1 VTADPPERG
10 GDTVPAAGAPKRILI
25 IKLGAL
31 GDFVQALGPI
41 QAIRRHHPAARIT
54 LLTTAPF
61 SSLAA
66 ACPWIDD
73 IRLDERPAWWRIPRW
88 MAFRR
93 WIRQAGFARI
103 YDLQTSD
110 RSGWYFRL
118 MGRPHA
124 EWSGI
129 VSGCSH
135 PHANPERDFMHTVD
149 RQAEQLAVAGIAAV
163 PAPDLAWLDDAPP
176 AVALSEP
183 FVLMVPGGAAHRP
196 AKRWPAPLY
205 GELANRLLASG
216 YQPVLAGAA
225 ADRTAIAEIFAA
237 CPGALDLTG
246 QTSLLQ
252 LGGLA
257 RRAAAA
263 VGNDTGPMHLAAA
276 VGCRAVVLFSD
287 ASDPAL
293 CAPRGGDVAV
303 LRQAPLADLAVAEV
317 EAALRLR

>member
-1 VTADPPERG
+1 MN
-10 GDTVPAAGAPKRILI
+10 GAPARILI

-66 ACPWIDD
+66 ACPWIDEVC
-73 IRLDERPAWWRIPRW
+73 LDERLPWWRVARW
-88 MAFRR
+88 RRFRR
-93 WIRQAGFARI
+93 WMRQAAFARV

-118 MGRPHA
+118 LGRPHP

-129 VSGCSH
+129 VPGCSH

-149 RQAEQLAVAGIAAV
+149 RQAEQLAMAGIPAV
-163 PAPDLAWLDDAPP
+163 PPPDLAWLDAALP
-176 AVALSEP
+176 AAGLTEP

-196 AKRWPAPLY
+196 AKRWPAAMFA
-205 GELANRLLASG
+205 ELADRLLELD
-216 YQPVLAGAA
+216 YQPVLAGAG
-225 ADRTAIAEIFAA
+225 ADRAAIAEISAA

-246 QTSLLQ
+246 RTSLLQ

-257 RRAAAA
+257 RRAVAA

-303 LRQAPLADLAVAEV
+303 LRQVPLSGLAVAEV
-317 EAALRLR
+317 EAALRLG

>member
-1 VTADPPERG
+1 MTADPHERDG
-10 GDTVPAAGAPKRILI
+10 KTDSMVGDPPRILI

-31 GDFVQALGPI
+31 GDFVQALGPM

-61 SSLAA
+61 SPLAA

-73 IRLDERPAWWRIPRW
+73 IRLDERLPWWRVGQWRE
-88 MAFRR
+88 FRR
-93 WIRQAGFARI
+93 WSRLAGFARV

-118 MGRPHA
+118 IGRPYP

-129 VSGCSH
+129 ISGCSH
-135 PHANPERDFMHTVD
+135 PHANPQRDFMHTVD
-149 RQAEQLAVAGIAAV
+149 RQAEQLAMAGIAAV
-163 PAPDLAWLDDAPP
+163 PAPELVWLDAPP
-176 AVALSEP
+176 PDVALTEP

-196 AKRWPAPLY
+196 EKRWPAASF
-205 GELANRLLASG
+205 GDLANRLLAAG
-216 YQPVLAGAA
+216 FQPVLAGAA
-225 ADRTAIAEIFAA
+225 ADRAAIAEISAA
-237 CPGALDLTG
+237 CPGALDLAG

-263 VGNDTGPMHLAAA
+263 IGNDTGPMHLAAA

-293 CAPRGGDVAV
+293 CAPHGGDVAI
-303 LRQAPLADLAVAEV
+303 LRQVPLAELTVAEV

>member
-1 VTADPPERG
+1 VTAGPQDSDR
-10 GDTVPAAGAPKRILI
+10 DALPAAGKPVRILI

-31 GDFVQALGPI
+31 GDFVQALAPM

-66 ACPWIDD
+66 ACPWIDE
-73 IRLDERPAWWRIPRW
+73 IRLDERMPWWHVGRW
-88 MAFRR
+88 MEFRG
-93 WIRQAGFARI
+93 WMRQAGFARV

-118 MGRPHA
+118 LRSPHPD
-124 EWSGI
+124 WSGI

-135 PHANPERDFMHTVD
+135 PHANPERDLMHTVD
-149 RQAEQLAVAGIAAV
+149 RQAEQLAMAGIAAV
-163 PAPDLAWLDDAPP
+163 PPPDLAWLDAALP
-176 AVALSEP
+176 AAGLTEP
-183 FVLMVPGGAAHRP
+183 FVLIVPGGAAHRP

-205 GELANRLLASG
+205 GELANRLLAAG
-216 YQPVLAGAA
+216 YRPVLSGAA
-225 ADRTAIAEIFAA
+225 TDQAAIAEISAV
-237 CPGALDLTG
+237 CPGALDLAG

-276 VGCRAVVLFSD
+276 VGCRSVVLFSD

-293 CAPRGGDVAV
+293 CAARGADVAV
-303 LRQAPLADLAVAEV
+303 LRKAPLAGLSVAEV